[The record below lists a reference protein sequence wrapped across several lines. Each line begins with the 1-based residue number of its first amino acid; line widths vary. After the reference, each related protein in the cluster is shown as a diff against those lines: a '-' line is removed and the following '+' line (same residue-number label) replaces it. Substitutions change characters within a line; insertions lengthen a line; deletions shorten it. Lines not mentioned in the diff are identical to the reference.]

1 MDQEKLSKDAFRG
14 ETGQGWIQRRNWARM
29 DLEKKLRARMDL
41 EKKLSKDGF
50 REESEQGWI

>member
-29 DLEKKLRARMDL
+29 DLE
-41 EKKLSKDGF
+41 EKLSKDGF
-50 REESEQGWI
+50 KEETEQQWIQRRN